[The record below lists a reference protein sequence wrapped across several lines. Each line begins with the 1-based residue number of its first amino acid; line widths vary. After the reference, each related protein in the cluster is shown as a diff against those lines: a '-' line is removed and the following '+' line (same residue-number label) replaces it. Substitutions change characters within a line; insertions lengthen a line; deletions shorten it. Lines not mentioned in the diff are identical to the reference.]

1 MSFIEKNSRDKK
13 LSFDSQEE
21 QNILFTKTFRCPMC
35 YLIPSFSLNLDLDQ
49 LLTVNIVCPCGRK
62 ELEISDFLNIYSK
75 DFRGNIQCI
84 SCKEF
89 ATNNTSFFKYCLKC
103 KEFFCSE
110 CQYDH
115 LIKEEHSF
123 INFRDI
129 GTICNEHKKYY
140 QSFCKNCK
148 KNICKDCYQSHGGH
162 KIVNYNNLYISDLE
176 MEEFN
181 KNYGKVQLIVLF
193 KDTELKEKIHSLLKD
208 VDDLSINYI
217 SDLFD
222 ENKQKNTYILE
233 FFKVILDLY
242 NNSAHKN
249 YELIMNVRN
258 NICYNISGF
267 EIDSNSKIDDDN
279 TLLNKFYLY
288 AKNHCIAKKPPEFK
302 EKLEKIDIKKKVI
315 QSKAQEIYCHE
326 IMEHIE
332 SYLEIIN
339 NEKIKLKDDI
349 KVQIQGPFKYKN
361 YIYYGEYQV
370 NDDLIPHGRGVIL
383 YNNGDKYY
391 GNFKNGK
398 KDGIGVFFFKNGSK
412 YFGYWDKN
420 KMNGYGI
427 YHYITGTIYEG
438 YFKANKRNG
447 AGILITKNGTKF
459 RAIWK
464 EGIIENY
471 GQIIYEDGKIYEGY
485 IINFLKENEGILKYP
500 NDDIFKGLFEKDL
513 FYFGKYIFHNKD
525 FYIGSF
531 KENKFYGYGKLIYTN
546 SREVYQGQFLNGKKH
561 GIGRYFYKNGD
572 IYEGYWEDD
581 MRSGYGFIK
590 YFNGDWY
597 EGMFVKDIRHGIGI
611 YFEQKGFEY
620 YLGEWKEDNK
630 EGLASIY
637 NQNWYYEGT
646 VKNGIKVGYGNFFY
660 ENNIYG
666 GEFKNNMW
674 DGYGMLIVTGK
685 KPEIIST
692 KFIKGRRKE
701 EIEKDKTFKEF
712 EIINKIK

>member
-1 MSFIEKNSRDKK
+1 MSFIEKNSKENK
-13 LSFDSQEE
+13 ISLVSQEE
-21 QNILFTKTFRCPMC
+21 QIVLYTKTFRCPTC
-35 YLIPSFSLNLDLDQ
+35 YLIPSFSLNLNLDQ
-49 LLTVNIVCPCGRK
+49 LLTVNIVCPCDKK

-75 DFRGNIQCI
+75 DFRGNMQCI

-89 ATNNTSFFKYCLKC
+89 ATKNPSVFKYCLKC
-103 KEFFCSE
+103 KEFFCGE

-115 LIKEEHSF
+115 MIKEEHSF
-123 INFRDI
+123 INFKDI
-129 GTICNEHKKYY
+129 GLICDEHKKYY
-140 QSFCKNCK
+140 QSFCKICK

-162 KIVNYNNLYISDLE
+162 KIVNYNTLYISDIE

-181 KNYGKVQLIVLF
+181 KNYGKVQFIVLL
-193 KDTELKEKIHSLLKD
+193 KDTELKETIHSLLKD

-217 SDLFD
+217 SELFD
-222 ENKQKNTYILE
+222 ENKEKNTYILE

-258 NICYNISGF
+258 NICYNVSGF
-267 EIDSNSKIDDDN
+267 EIDPNSKMDDN
-279 TLLNKFYLY
+279 NLLNKFYLY
-288 AKNHCIAKKPPEFK
+288 AKNHCIAKNPPEFK

-326 IMEHIE
+326 IIEHLE

-339 NEKIKLKDDI
+339 NENIKLKDDI

-361 YIYYGEYQV
+361 YIYYGEYQIS
-370 NDDLIPHGRGVIL
+370 DDLIPHGRGVIL
-383 YNNGDKYY
+383 YSNKDKYF

-412 YFGYWDKN
+412 YLGQWEKN

-427 YHYITGTIYEG
+427 YHYTTGAIYEG

-447 AGILITKNGTKF
+447 AGILTDKNGIKYK
-459 RAIWK
+459 AIWK
-464 EGIIENY
+464 EGIIDYY
-471 GQIIYEDGKIYEGY
+471 GQIIYNDGKIYEGY
-485 IINFLKENEGILKYP
+485 INNFLKEKEGILKYQ
-500 NDDIFKGLFEKDL
+500 NGDRFNGTFEKDY
-513 FYFGKYIFHNKD
+513 FYFGKFNFHNGD

-531 KENKFYGYGKLIYTN
+531 KENKFNEYGKFIYKN
-546 SREVYQGQFLNGKKH
+546 AKEVYQGQFLDGKKH

-572 IYEGYWEDD
+572 IYEGYWADD
-581 MRSGYGFIK
+581 MRNGYGFLK

-597 EGMFVKDIRHGIGI
+597 QGMFVKDIRHGIGI

-620 YLGEWKEDNK
+620 YLGEWIEDNK
-630 EGLASIY
+630 EGVACIY

-646 VKNGIKVGYGNFFY
+646 VKNGVKVGYANFFY
-660 ENNIYG
+660 ENNIYT
-666 GEFKNNMW
+666 GEFKNNIW
-674 DGYGMLIVTGK
+674 DGYGQLISVGK
-685 KPEIIST
+685 NSNNIYAT

-701 EIEKDKTFKEF
+701 EIEEEKTFKGF
-712 EIINKIK
+712 EVINKV